1 METKKERVITA
12 VSRIFTVGALWGI
25 FEATVGYLLHLL
37 PFTIG
42 WLVWYPAACFFMYL
56 AYQKSER
63 TADILLVALLAS
75 GIKLL
80 NLFMPIRIDRV
91 INPAVSIILEA
102 AAMFAVIK
110 LRNKYLENKK
120 KNIPILAFSVLL
132 MNTLWRA
139 LYILYILLL
148 VPEWMRNISVISS
161 TEALI
166 NFLIEQNFYTCL
178 IIFAGAVLFNPLMK
192 PIKRIEKRAESRLLK
207 LPVRVL
213 LSIKLTAAIVLLI
226 INISLQFAL

>member
-1 METKKERVITA
+1 
-12 VSRIFTVGALWGI
+12 
-25 FEATVGYLLHLL
+25 
-37 PFTIG
+37 
-42 WLVWYPAACFFMYL
+42 
-56 AYQKSER
+56 
-63 TADILLVALLAS
+63 
-75 GIKLL
+75 
-80 NLFMPIRIDRV
+80 MPIRIDRV

-120 KNIPILAFSVLL
+120 RIFPSLLSVLL